1 MEALFQIGKEL
12 SELRSRVEALERTA
26 GAHSEARAS
35 SELLSKY
42 PSGATKP
49 ERAPSERT
57 LAPAAMIH
65 RVPDVP
71 LVLDGEVLEDPE
83 EITQLNGQPL
93 SYTPLRTRTGVALA
107 AFTDPR
113 AMVSE
118 ASQLVRRMAEGEIL
132 EARSEHICTSPP
144 FNLPDRVQ
152 FFWDI
157 NESGDTI
164 GLNGTHEG
172 QPGEAFRDLTEI
184 DHGFLGFGDW
194 NDEISS
200 VSQCRWDVSLFE
212 HINFGGSQLW
222 LRAGCNTPNLVEL
235 GWNDRASSIVNW
247 GKRFSSQP
255 VLT

>member
-12 SELRSRVEALERTA
+12 SELRSRVEALERAA
-26 GAHSEARAS
+26 GAHSEARSS
-35 SELLSKY
+35 SELLAEY
-42 PSGATKP
+42 PSGA
-49 ERAPSERT
+49 PSART
-57 LAPAAMIH
+57 LAPAPIIH

-71 LVLDGEVLEDPE
+71 LVLDGEVLEDPQ
-83 EITQLNGQPL
+83 EITKHNGQPL
-93 SYTPLRTRTGVALA
+93 YYTPLRTRTGIALA

-113 AMVSE
+113 SMISE
-118 ASQLVRRMAEGEIL
+118 SSKLVRRMTEGEIP
-132 EARSEHICTSPP
+132 EASSEHVCTDPP

-172 QPGEAFRDLTEI
+172 QPGEAYPDLTEV
-184 DHGFLGFGDW
+184 DHGLFGDW

-222 LRAGCNTPNLVEL
+222 LRARCNTPNLVPL
-235 GWNDRASSIVNW
+235 GWNDRASSLVNW
-247 GKRFSSQP
+247 GRRFSSQP
-255 VLT
+255 VLA